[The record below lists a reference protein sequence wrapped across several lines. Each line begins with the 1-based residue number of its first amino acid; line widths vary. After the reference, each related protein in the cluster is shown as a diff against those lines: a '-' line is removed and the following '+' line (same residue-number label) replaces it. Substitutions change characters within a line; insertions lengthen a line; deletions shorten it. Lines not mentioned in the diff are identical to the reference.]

1 MVLAQRLRLDVF
13 AAYAARFALTL
24 VSLVMRVLPRRHKVV
39 LLTRQSNKP
48 PSDFLLLRDAI
59 LRADPTVEV
68 RMIAHMVPPGII
80 RKFGY
85 ALHLLVEMYHAST
98 ARVLV
103 VDGYSIIASATPRSD
118 GLAVVQLWHALGSLK
133 KFGLS
138 IVGRRG
144 GRDPRL
150 AKAMRMH
157 AGYDIVIASADR
169 CRAPFAEAFGV
180 DVSKVVV
187 APLPRVDRLRDPAHR
202 AKVRKRFEYLYPDL
216 VGKKVA
222 LFAPTFRTEGKMSPV
237 APVELTEAM
246 ADAGYTLITKLHPLV
261 PVPTE
266 SGLRTAPGI
275 STQDLLLVADVFITD
290 YSSAVFEAAVAGV
303 PSYLI
308 APDLDEYAQRRDFY
322 AKYPDDLGLPMAS
335 SVGEL
340 VEMVSDERAD
350 AEMMAVMRERFVE
363 NADGDHPTGAADELA
378 AVVLGSRA
386 HSPSEAPGRAAARS

>member
-1 MVLAQRLRLDVF
+1 MVLAQRLHLDVF
-13 AAYAARFALTL
+13 AAYAARLALTL
-24 VSLVMRVLPRRHKVV
+24 VSLAMRVLPRRHKVT
-39 LLTRQSNKP
+39 LLTRQSSNA

-59 LRADPTVEV
+59 VRADPTVKV
-68 RMIAHMVPPGII
+68 QMIARMVPPGII

-98 ARVLV
+98 SRVLV

-118 GLAVVQLWHALGSLK
+118 GLVVVQLWHALGSLK

-138 IVGRRG
+138 IVGQRG

-150 AKAMRMH
+150 ARAMRMH
-157 AGYDIVIASADR
+157 AGYDIVIASAER
-169 CRAPFAEAFGV
+169 CREPFADAFGV

-187 APLPRVDRLRDPAHR
+187 APLPRVDRLRDPAQR
-202 AKVRKRFEYLYPDL
+202 AKVRKRFDYLYPDL

-222 LFAPTFRTEGKMSPV
+222 LFAPTFRTEGRMAAVDPL
-237 APVELTEAM
+237 ELTRAM
-246 ADAGYTLITKLHPLV
+246 AGAGFTMVTKLHPLV

-275 STQDLLLVADVFITD
+275 STQDMLLVSDIFITD
-290 YSSAVFEAAVAGV
+290 YSSAVFEAAVAEV

-322 AKYPDDLGLPMAS
+322 IAYPDDLGLPMAS
-335 SVGEL
+335 SLDEL
-340 VEMVSDERAD
+340 VEMVRDGVAD
-350 AEMMAVMRERFVE
+350 AATMATVRRDFIAPQVDETV
-363 NADGDHPTGAADELA
+363 TAADHLA
-378 AVVLGSRA
+378 RVVLG
-386 HSPSEAPGRAAARS
+386 ENVNAARSDIRD

>member
-1 MVLAQRLRLDVF
+1 MVLAQRLHLDVF
-13 AAYAARFALTL
+13 AAYAARLALTL
-24 VSLVMRVLPRRHKVV
+24 VSLAMRVLPRRHKVT
-39 LLTRQSNKP
+39 LLTRQSSNA

-59 LRADPTVEV
+59 VRADPTVKV
-68 RMIAHMVPPGII
+68 QMIARMVPPGII

-98 ARVLV
+98 SRVLV

-118 GLAVVQLWHALGSLK
+118 GLVVVQLWHALGSLK

-138 IVGRRG
+138 IVGQRG

-150 AKAMRMH
+150 ARAMRMH
-157 AGYDIVIASADR
+157 AGYDIVIASAER
-169 CRAPFAEAFGV
+169 CREPFADAFGV

-202 AKVRKRFEYLYPDL
+202 AKVRKRFDYLYPDL

-222 LFAPTFRTEGKMSPV
+222 LFAPTFRTEGRMAAVDPL
-237 APVELTEAM
+237 ELTRAM
-246 ADAGYTLITKLHPLV
+246 ADAGFTMVTKLHPLV

-275 STQDLLLVADVFITD
+275 STQDMLLVSDIFITD
-290 YSSAVFEAAVAGV
+290 YSSAVFEAAVAEV

-322 AKYPDDLGLPMAS
+322 IAYPDDLGLPMAS
-335 SVGEL
+335 SLDEL
-340 VEMVSDERAD
+340 VEMVRDGVAD
-350 AEMMAVMRERFVE
+350 AATMATVRREFIASQVDE
-363 NADGDHPTGAADELA
+363 TVTAADHLA
-378 AVVLGSRA
+378 RVVLG
-386 HSPSEAPGRAAARS
+386 ENVNAARSDIRD

>member
-1 MVLAQRLRLDVF
+1 MVLAQRLHLDVF
-13 AAYAARFALTL
+13 AAYAARLALTL
-24 VSLVMRVLPRRHKVV
+24 VSLAMRVLPRRHKVT
-39 LLTRQSNKP
+39 LLTRQSSNA

-59 LRADPTVEV
+59 VRADPTVKV
-68 RMIAHMVPPGII
+68 QMIARMVPPGII

-98 ARVLV
+98 SRVLV

-118 GLAVVQLWHALGSLK
+118 GLVVVQLWHALGSLK

-138 IVGRRG
+138 IVGERG

-150 AKAMRMH
+150 AAAMRMH
-157 AGYDIVIASADR
+157 AGYDIVIASAER
-169 CRAPFAEAFGV
+169 CRVPFAEAFGV

-187 APLPRVDRLRDPAHR
+187 APLPRVDRLRDPAHK

-222 LFAPTFRTEGKMSPV
+222 LFAPTFRTEGRMAAVDPL
-237 APVELTEAM
+237 ELTRAM
-246 ADAGYTLITKLHPLV
+246 ADAGFTMVTKLHPLV

-275 STQDLLLVADVFITD
+275 STQDMLLVSDIFITD
-290 YSSAVFEAAVAGV
+290 YSSAVFEAAVAEV

-322 AKYPDDLGLPMAS
+322 IAYPDDLGLPMAS
-335 SVGEL
+335 SLDEL
-340 VEMVSDERAD
+340 VEMVRDGVAD
-350 AEMMAVMRERFVE
+350 AATMATVRREFIASQVDE
-363 NADGDHPTGAADELA
+363 TVTAADHLA
-378 AVVLGSRA
+378 RVVLG
-386 HSPSEAPGRAAARS
+386 ENVNAARSDIRD

>member
-1 MVLAQRLRLDVF
+1 MMVLAQRLRLDVL

-24 VSLVMRVLPRRHKVV
+24 VSLVMRVLPRGRKVT
-39 LLTRQSNKP
+39 LLTRQSNKA

-59 LRADPTVEV
+59 LQADPTVKV
-68 RMIAHMVPPGII
+68 QLIAQMVPPGII

-98 ARVLV
+98 SRVLV

-118 GLAVVQLWHALGSLK
+118 GLVVVQLWHALGSLK

-138 IVGRRG
+138 IVGQRG

-157 AGYDIVIASADR
+157 AGYDIVIASAER
-169 CRAPFAEAFGV
+169 CRQPFAEAFGV

-187 APLPRVDRLRDPAHR
+187 APLPRVDRLRDPAHK
-202 AKVRKRFEYLYPDL
+202 AKVRARFEYLYPDL
-216 VGKKVA
+216 VGRKVA
-222 LFAPTFRTEGKMSPV
+222 LFAPTFRTEGRMAAIDPL
-237 APVELTEAM
+237 ELTQAM

-261 PVPTE
+261 PVPTD
-266 SGLRTAPGI
+266 SGLRIAPGI

-290 YSSAVFEAAVAGV
+290 YSSAVFEAAVAEV
-303 PSYLI
+303 PSYLL

-322 AKYPDDLGLPMAS
+322 IRYPDDLGLPMAS
-335 SVGEL
+335 SIEELTVMVRRGE
-340 VEMVSDERAD
+340 AD
-350 AEMMAVMRERFVE
+350 AGMMAALQSFIPPRR
-363 NADGDHPTGAADELA
+363 T
-378 AVVLGSRA
+378 AV
-386 HSPSEAPGRAAARS
+386 APGVEVAELITSTIHKTR